1 MRNRA
6 FFFHILTSITRL
18 GQYSTGHSQW
28 DTWTHD
34 ELEDKN
40 ESIHE
45 KLATGK
51 VIAWLLLI
59 MGLILDLLSLKWRS
73 LARCF
78 FHLEMLQVCLVKM
91 IPVNDVGLRSN
102 SYLYS
107 VLFFDPLCYALLF
120 ICDLRVG
127 LVTLVATQ
135 AFGNIFLSD
144 LWMTED
150 AQTTFLL
157 PGVMLLLLALLFIV
171 LFSCLLAYIADLHT
185 ALHCKTEEQSSLL
198 GKMQEGVIILE
209 KSPCASNEHNVKYG
223 IKFSNK
229 SADNLFVH
237 VKHNKASDKEADTS
251 KNVPII
257 TTAILEKA

>member
-1 MRNRA
+1 MQNRA
-6 FFFHILTSITRL
+6 FFFHILTSIARL
-18 GQYSTGHSQW
+18 GQYSTGSSQW
-28 DTWTHD
+28 DTWTQD
-34 ELEDKN
+34 EPEYKD
-40 ESIHE
+40 ESVHE

-51 VIAWLLLI
+51 VLAWLLLI
-59 MGLILDLLSLKWRS
+59 MGLVLDLLCSKCRS

-91 IPVNDVGLRSN
+91 IPVNDVCPGSS

-127 LVTLVATQ
+127 LVTLVATM

-150 AQTTFLL
+150 AQTTLLL
-157 PGVMLLLLALLFIV
+157 PGVMLLLLAILVIV
-171 LFSCLLAYIADLHT
+171 LFSCLLSYIADLHT
-185 ALHCKTEEQSSLL
+185 ALFCKSEEQSNLL
-198 GKMQEGVIILE
+198 SKMHEGVLIL
-209 KSPCASNEHNVKYG
+209 KKQPRPSNEPNIKYE

-229 SADNLFVH
+229 SANSLFVH
-237 VKHNKASDKEADTS
+237 AKQNQASDKEAETS
-251 KNVPII
+251 EKLPII